1 MKYTNDIIQEVLA
14 LYKLGYSSR
23 NISQS
28 LFGTKTRKSSVN
40 DIINRYGREKNA
52 PYAINDKQPKILFID
67 LETAPTIAAVF
78 GRYDINLSQANIIS
92 EGGWLLSAAW
102 KFFDDAEVSG
112 VVLTADEIHRKDDSR
127 IVANLFEVIQL
138 ADLVIGHN
146 INRFDA
152 KVFRTRCLLNGF
164 PPPKTVKTA
173 DTLNMAKKLKFDS
186 NKLDSLGSVLGVGR
200 KIENSGI
207 SLWVKCIEGN
217 TQALDEMLKYNKQDV
232 SLLQDVY
239 VKLRAFDPKHPN
251 MNVYYNDGLDRCTVC
266 GSLHI
271 HPTGHSVFT
280 QHSEYAEYAC
290 GDCGSR
296 SKLKTRIKTGVNVL
310 TV

>member
-23 NISQS
+23 NISLE

-40 DIINRYGREKNA
+40 DIINRYGRALNE
-52 PYAINDKQPKILFID
+52 PYSVQKGEPKILLLD
-67 LETAPTIAAVF
+67 LETSPTIAAVF
-78 GRYDINLSQANIIS
+78 GRYDINLSQANIIR
-92 EGGWLLSAAW
+92 EGGFLFSAAW
-102 KFFDDAEVSG
+102 KFLGDKEVTGVVMTPEEVSCS
-112 VVLTADEIHRKDDSR
+112 DDSR
-127 IVANLFEVIQL
+127 IVANLYEVIQI
-138 ADLVIGHN
+138 ADIVVGHN
-146 INRFDA
+146 LNRFDI
-152 KVFRTRCLLNGF
+152 KVFRTRCLLNNF

-173 DTLNMAKKLKFDS
+173 DTLTMAKRLKFDS

-200 KIENSGI
+200 KIENSGM
-207 SLWVKCIEGN
+207 SLWVKCLEGN
-217 TQALDEMLKYNKQDV
+217 EEALQEMLRYNKQDV
-232 SLLQDVY
+232 ALLQDVY
-239 VKLRAFDPKHPN
+239 LKLRAFDTKHPN
-251 MNVYYNDGLDRCTVC
+251 LNVFYDDGEDRCTVC